1 MNYLKLRSWPPKVAG
16 LLIAILYFSTW
27 ILFEK
32 LPGTSTTFVRLAAA
46 LENIFSKTYVFESA
60 YFNQYFVNYSS
71 LINWFS
77 LFVVGIFFGSF
88 ISSKLSGDFK
98 KEYVPELWKL
108 NFGNSILLRAIFAF
122 IGGAIMLFGARLAG
136 GCTSGKA
143 IAEGILLKYTG
154 LVFMCAL
161 FAGGIL
167 TAFILYR
174 RK

>member
-1 MNYLKLRSWPPKVAG
+1 MNYLKLRSWSPKVVG
-16 LLIAILYFSTW
+16 LLIAILYFLTW
-27 ILFEK
+27 ILFQK
-32 LPGTSTTFVRLAAA
+32 LPGVSATFVRLAAA
-46 LENIFSKTYVFESA
+46 LENIFSKTYVFESV
-60 YFNQYFVNYSS
+60 YFNQYFVNYFS

-77 LFVVGIFFGSF
+77 FFVIGIFLGSF
-88 ISSKLSGDFK
+88 FSSKLSGDFK

-108 NFGNSILLRAIFAF
+108 NFGNSFLLRAVFAF
-122 IGGAIMLFGARLAG
+122 IGGVIMIFGARLAG

-161 FAGGIL
+161 FVGGIL
-167 TAFILYR
+167 TAFIFYR